1 MSKKSRKK
9 HQKKKGISQ
18 NLPNKEITFSRDA
31 KRTEKVDRKKP
42 KVFLYLI
49 PVLALFL
56 SAFGFYLFS
65 GAKNKVKRDD
75 SLNVLLITLDT
86 TRADHIGAY
95 GWAKAKTPNI
105 DALAAKG
112 VRFANAYCPTPLTLP
127 SHCSILTGTYPL
139 YHKVRNNGSYYLGQ
153 DAVTLAEKLK
163 ERGYKTSAF
172 VASFNVDSRFG
183 VDQGFDYYDDKFSDD
198 EMLKT
203 FRSERKADKVADSFI
218 AWFDVNSEQKF
229 FSWVH
234 LFDPHMPHDPPSP
247 YKEEFA
253 GNLYDGE
260 IAFMDHHF
268 GRIIDRLR
276 EKNVLDKTLIVVAGD
291 HGEALGEKEELDH
304 GIFIYDV
311 TMKVPLIFYGEKCL
325 PEGFVADSRVGLID
339 IMPSILEMVKI
350 PVNKE
355 VQGTSLIPYIEGKKK
370 EDLPCYLET
379 YYPPET
385 FGWSEL
391 QGFIDGDWKY
401 IKAPRS
407 ELYNL
412 KEDKNEENNLLS
424 KESKT
429 VARLKDKLESAI
441 REYSSKKEAG
451 RRTMTQEEEDRLR
464 SLGYIGADAS
474 AKIAKGPLPDPKDK
488 MGEFRI
494 LYQAKLM
501 EYEGKLEESEKGYR
515 EMLRLAPDV
524 SWHYIGLAILLAR
537 EKRFG
542 ESIEVIKDGLKRM
555 PDSVVLMSRLASFYM
570 RTGNFK
576 DAFEMS
582 LATLKRDPKHFDALV
597 IAGWAEDMRGN
608 WQESARY
615 FGEAL
620 KIEPENRY
628 TRLKYAYSLGALGRG
643 DEAVVID
650 EALKKE
656 YPKDF
661 RIYKDLGVIYTSL
674 KKLDLAEENLK
685 KAVELSPSPDTYLS
699 YAAILGR
706 VGKLADAITYL
717 KLYLENTKEGDTP
730 RKLSAQ
736 KALTEWEKRVKGQ

>member
-1 MSKKSRKK
+1 MSKKARRK
-9 HQKKKGISQ
+9 HKKKRVAAQ
-18 NLPNKEITFSRDA
+18 NRPNKESAVLDG
-31 KRTEKVDRKKP
+31 KKGEKVEAKKSKLLFYLAP
-42 KVFLYLI
+42 ILLIFLFVFGY
-49 PVLALFL
+49 
-56 SAFGFYLFS
+56 YLFS
-65 GAKNKVKRDD
+65 GAKNKVKKDGN
-75 SLNVLLITLDT
+75 LNVLLITLDT

-95 GWAKAKTPNI
+95 GWSKAKTPNI

-112 VRFANAYCPTPLTLP
+112 VRFANAYCSTPLTLP

-139 YHKVRNNGSYYLGQ
+139 YHKIRNNGSYYLGKE
-153 DAVTLAEKLK
+153 ATTLAERLK

-183 VDQGFDYYDDKFSDD
+183 VDQGFDTFDDKFSED

-218 AWFDVNSEQKF
+218 AWFDANYKEKF
-229 FSWVH
+229 FSWIH

-260 IAFMDHHF
+260 IAYMDFHF
-268 GRIIDRLR
+268 GRIIERLR

-311 TMKVPLIFYGEKCL
+311 TMRVPLIFYADKCL
-325 PEGFVADSRVGLID
+325 PESLVVDSRVRLID
-339 IMPSILEMVKI
+339 VMPSILEMVKI

-355 VQGTSLIPYIEGKKK
+355 VQGTSLLPYIEGKKK
-370 EDLPCYLET
+370 EELSCYLET

-391 QGFIDGDWKY
+391 VGLIDGNWKY

-412 KEDKNEENNLLS
+412 REDKNEENNLLD

-429 VARLKDKLESAI
+429 VAGLKKKLEEVI
-441 REYSSKKEAG
+441 RNYSSKTEAS
-451 RRTMTQEEEDRLR
+451 RRTLTHEEEDRLR
-464 SLGYIGADAS
+464 SLGYLGADAS
-474 AKIAKGPLPDPKDK
+474 VRVSKGPLPDPKDK

-494 LYQAKLM
+494 LYQAKLA
-501 EYEGKLEESEKGYR
+501 EYEGRLEESEKYYR

-555 PDSVVLMSRLASFYM
+555 PDSVVLLSRLASFDM

-576 DAFEMS
+576 EAYEMCQ
-582 LATLKRDPKHFDALV
+582 AALKHDPQHFDALV
-597 IAGWAEDMRGN
+597 IAGWSEDMRGN
-608 WQESARY
+608 WRESARY
-615 FGEAL
+615 FGRAME
-620 KIEPENRY
+620 IEPENRY
-628 TRLKYAYSLGALGRG
+628 VRLKYAYALGALGRVQ
-643 DEAVVID
+643 EAADLD

-656 YPKDF
+656 FPKDF
-661 RIYKDLGVIYTSL
+661 RIYKDLGIIYTSL
-674 KKLDLAEENLK
+674 KKLGLAEENLK
-685 KAVELSPSPDTYLS
+685 KAVELSPSPETYLD
-699 YAAILGR
+699 YAAILER
-706 VGKLADAITYL
+706 VGKLNEAITYL
-717 KLYLENTKEGDTP
+717 KLYLENTKEGETP
-730 RKLSAQ
+730 RKITAR
-736 KALTEWEKRVKGQ
+736 KALAGWEKRVKGQ